1 MSDQSNRGKSPQE
14 VVNNAIKQ
22 FEGLKKG
29 DPVKR
34 PGWYY
39 LDALEAEENAVI
51 VEGRRVIRHKQN
63 HKDENNHG

>member
-1 MSDQSNRGKSPQE
+1 MADQSNRGKSPQE

-22 FEGLKKG
+22 FDGLKKG
-29 DPVKR
+29 EPVKR

-51 VEGRRVIRHKQN
+51 VDGKRVIRRN
-63 HKDENNHG
+63 DDDVSS

>member
-1 MSDQSNRGKSPQE
+1 MADQSNRGKSPQE
-14 VVNNAIKQ
+14 VVSNAIKQ

-51 VEGRRVIRHKQN
+51 VDGKRVIRRN
-63 HKDENNHG
+63 DDDGSS

>member
-51 VEGRRVIRHKQN
+51 VDGKRVIRRN
-63 HKDENNHG
+63 DDDGSS